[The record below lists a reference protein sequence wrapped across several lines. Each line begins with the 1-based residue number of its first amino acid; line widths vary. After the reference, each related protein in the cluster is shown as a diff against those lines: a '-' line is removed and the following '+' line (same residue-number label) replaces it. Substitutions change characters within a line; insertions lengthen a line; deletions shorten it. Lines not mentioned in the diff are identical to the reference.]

1 MASPMRFAAPT
12 ALEYFSTLVAD
23 DASQS
28 IWRISWKGVDP
39 E

>member
-1 MASPMRFAAPT
+1 MGLVVAPDGS
-12 ALEYFSTLVAD
+12 LFVAD

-28 IWRISWKGVDP
+28 IWRISWKGVGA